1 MPDTRIELRHPDRA
15 SRPRGLRLRA
25 PAQRELSRAL
35 IDAALISGEFGASD
49 RESVRHIHRV
59 AALNLA
65 KRYEVDVANR
75 DDVAAAYST
84 LNAAPPHRAPVVRC
98 CRS

>member
-1 MPDTRIELRHPDRA
+1 MLAALAAGVEAGEDEAAREVLRRA
-15 SRPRGLRLRA
+15 DWVLRA

-49 RESVRHIHRV
+49 RDSVRHIHRV

-65 KRYEVDVANR
+65 KR
-75 DDVAAAYST
+75 
-84 LNAAPPHRAPVVRC
+84 
-98 CRS
+98 RSEEHTSELQSPC